1 VTYVYAEQL
10 AQTELRDFI
19 AAINDGSF
27 TFDSGS
33 ILDSEG
39 DMFAPA
45 SMEVILPNPRPS
57 TLNP

>member
-1 VTYVYAEQL
+1 MTFATHLTFVCADQL

-45 SMEVILPNPRPS
+45 SMEVI
-57 TLNP
+57 